1 MTVSDI
7 SCISL
12 GITEKPPSEF
22 QGKPTQGYFA
32 LDYVVVNESSSRRQ
46 YLDDITLKNA
56 AMHHCGV
63 WGAMFKISGQISPKG
78 ILNIESISPVE
89 EKRKD

>member
-22 QGKPTQGYFA
+22 QGKTTQGYFA
-32 LDYVVVNESSSRRQ
+32 LDYVVVNESSSRRE
-46 YLDDITLKNA
+46 YLDDVTLKNA
-56 AMHHCGV
+56 AMRHCGV
-63 WGAMFKISGQISPKG
+63 WGGLFKINGDISAKG
-78 ILNIESISPVE
+78 VLKITSIEKGKE
-89 EKRKD
+89 Q

>member
-1 MTVSDI
+1 MQVSDVQ
-7 SCISL
+7 CISL
-12 GITEKPPSEF
+12 GITEKPSGEF

-32 LDYVVVNESSSRRQ
+32 LDFVVVNESSSRRQ

-63 WGAMFKISGQISPKG
+63 WGAMFKISGHISPKG
-78 ILNIESISPVE
+78 ALNIESISPVD
-89 EKRKD
+89 EKRKE